1 MRGGGLLIFRR
12 RKLRS
17 GASRLPGGVRIGA
30 GTKAALYCL
39 AALALLVW
47 LFLWAERSIIP
58 TLVAIAESET
68 TRAANEVIVSTINEH
83 LATLLN
89 GKVLLEF
96 ETGPTGD
103 LLYVRTNTTAL
114 NQVQADALEVLQEAI
129 GALEGFTIR
138 VPMGQAFGSKLFAPV
153 GPKIPVRVIPY
164 GTVRA
169 QVYDSYDVTGI
180 NQTRYNIL
188 LRATCSVRVIIP
200 LISARTEVVTD
211 IPLTTVLIP
220 GKVPDTYLSFPPVK

>member
-1 MRGGGLLIFRR
+1 MFG
-12 RKLRS
+12 S
-17 GASRLPGGVRIGA
+17 GALRLPAGA
-30 GTKAALYCL
+30 CFGPRAKAVLYCL
-39 AALALLVW
+39 VILALVGW
-47 LFLWAERSIIP
+47 LFIWTERSIIP

-68 TRAANEVIVSTINEH
+68 IRVANEVMVSTINEH

-114 NQVQADALEVLQEAI
+114 NQVQADALEVLQEAVEE
-129 GALEGFTIR
+129 LDSFTIR
-138 VPMGQAFGSKLFAPV
+138 VPMGQAFGSKLFAPL
-153 GPKIPVRVIPY
+153 GPKIPIKVIPY
-164 GTVRA
+164 GSVRA

-200 LISARTEVVTD
+200 LIAAETEVVTD

-220 GKVPDTYLSFPPVK
+220 GKVPDTYLSFPPVR